1 MGILMKTRE
10 FDYLMNNAPVKIY
23 WENILWHKIR
33 YVLIRDIVIRYNAQR
48 LLDIGCGK
56 GITEYLLPERIFC
69 FGYDVVE
76 EVIKTARV
84 LNESKRNRQFK
95 VCNVEKTLPPNEKF
109 DTVVITEVLEHLH
122 NDEKMLKKITN
133 LLIDE
138 GILILTVPN
147 SKTLINR
154 LIRFFGQPQ
163 FKDESHMR
171 EYTINEV
178 EALLHK
184 CGFKTLET
192 IGIYL
197 QLPKENHIPR
207 IFRFM
212 LSFFVDNIATYLPFL
227 ANSIL
232 LIAKKC

>member
-1 MGILMKTRE
+1 MNILMKTRE
-10 FDYLMNNAPVKIY
+10 FDYLMSNAPVKIY
-23 WENILWHKIR
+23 WENVLWHKIR
-33 YVLIRDIVIRYNAQR
+33 YILIRDIVIRYNAQR

-56 GITEYLLPERIFC
+56 GITEYLLSERIFC
-69 FGYDVVE
+69 RGYDVVE
-76 EVIKTARV
+76 EVIETARL
-84 LNESKRNRQFK
+84 LNESKKNRQFK
-95 VCNVEKTLPPNEKF
+95 VCNVEKTLHANEKF
-109 DTVVITEVLEHLH
+109 DTVVITEVLEHLR
-122 NDEKMLKKITN
+122 NDEKMLKKIRN

-154 LIRFFGQPQ
+154 LMRFFGQPQ
-163 FKDESHMR
+163 FQDESHIR

-197 QLPKENHIPR
+197 QLPKENHMPR
-207 IFRFM
+207 IFRFI